1 MLNISNDEI
10 RVLVPMEDA
19 IECMKNAF
27 SDFDSGDFIVP
38 DRISTEIDG
47 GDSTVLVMPAYRNG
61 GKYFTIKTVTV
72 AKSSGKNN
80 SGLISA
86 CVNIFDSSNGDMI
99 ATLGGDTITSLRTGA
114 ATGLATRLLAKKDSK
129 IGAIFGT
136 GVQAKTQVEAM
147 AKVRQ
152 IKKVYVYG
160 RETESME
167 KFSRHISDDYGIE
180 AISGNLE
187 DLSKVDIICTATPSA
202 DALFKNHHLKPG
214 VHINAIGS
222 FRPSMREIPNE
233 TVINA
238 KVVVD
243 SFIASKKEAGDLLLT
258 EQETNWTFKN
268 IHSEIGAIASGRISG
283 RSNDV
288 EMTLFKSV
296 GLGFQDLAISELVLD
311 RYDC

>member
-10 RVLVPMEDA
+10 RALVPMKDA

-27 SDFDSGDFIVP
+27 SDFDSRDFIVP
-38 DRISTEIDG
+38 GRMSTEIDG
-47 GDSTVLVMPAYRNG
+47 GNSTVLVMPAYRNG
-61 GKYFTIKTVTV
+61 GKYFTIKIVTV
-72 AKSSGKNN
+72 SKSSGKNN

-86 CVNIFDSSNGDMI
+86 CVNVFNSSNGDMI

-114 ATGLATRLLAKKDSK
+114 VTGLATMLLAKKDSK
-129 IGAIFGT
+129 VGAIFGT

-147 AKVRQ
+147 AKVRRL
-152 IKKVYVYG
+152 KKIYVYG
-160 RETESME
+160 RKTESME
-167 KFSRHISDDYGIE
+167 KFSRYISDDYGIE

-187 DLSKVDIICTATPSA
+187 DLSKVDIICTATPST
-202 DALFKNHHLKPG
+202 DPLFKHLHLKPG

-233 TVINA
+233 TVINT

-268 IHSEIGAIASGRISG
+268 IHSEIGAIASKRVSG
-283 RSNDV
+283 RSNNV
-288 EMTLFKSV
+288 EMTLYKSV

-311 RYDC
+311 RYDS

>member
-38 DRISTEIDG
+38 DRMSTEIDG
-47 GDSTVLVMPAYRNG
+47 GDSTVLVMPAYRND
-61 GKYFTIKTVTV
+61 GKYFTIKIVTV
-72 AKSSGKNN
+72 SKNSGKNS

-99 ATLGGDTITSLRTGA
+99 ATLGGDKITSIRTGA
-114 ATGLATRLLAKKDSK
+114 ATGLATMLLAKKNSK
-129 IGAIFGT
+129 IGAVFGT
-136 GVQAKTQVEAM
+136 GVQAHKQVEAM
-147 AKVRQ
+147 TKVRQ

-167 KFSRHISDDYGIE
+167 KFSRYISDDYKIE
-180 AISGNLE
+180 ATIGNLE
-187 DLSKVDIICTATPSA
+187 DLSKVDIICTATPST
-202 DALFKNHHLKPG
+202 DALFENHHLKPG

-243 SFIASKKEAGDLLLT
+243 SLIASKKEAGDLLMA
-258 EQETNWTFKN
+258 EKESIWTFKN

-296 GLGFQDLAISELVLD
+296 GLGFQDLAISELVLE
-311 RYDC
+311 RYDF

>member
-1 MLNISNDEI
+1 MLNISNDKI
-10 RVLVPMEDA
+10 KALVPMEDA

-27 SDFDSGDFIVP
+27 SDFDSGGFIVP
-38 DRISTEIDG
+38 NRMSTEIDG
-47 GDSTVLVMPAYRNG
+47 GDSTVLVMPAYRNS
-61 GKYFTIKTVTV
+61 GKYFTIKIVTV
-72 AKSSGKNN
+72 SQRSDKNN

-86 CVNIFDSSNGDMI
+86 CVNIFDSSNGDII
-99 ATLGGDTITSLRTGA
+99 ANLGGDTITSLRTGA
-114 ATGLATRLLAKKDSK
+114 ATGLATMLLAKKDSK
-129 IGAIFGT
+129 VGAIFGT

-147 AKVRQ
+147 AKVRRL
-152 IKKVYVYG
+152 KKIYVYG
-160 RETESME
+160 RKTESME
-167 KFSRHISDDYGIE
+167 KFSRYISDDYGIE
-180 AISGNLE
+180 AISGNFE
-187 DLSKVDIICTATPSA
+187 DLSKVDIICTATPST
-202 DALFKNHHLKPG
+202 DPLFKHLHLKPG

-258 EQETNWTFKN
+258 EKESSWTFKN

-283 RSNDV
+283 RSNDA

-311 RYDC
+311 RYGG

>member
-1 MLNISNDEI
+1 
-10 RVLVPMEDA
+10 
-19 IECMKNAF
+19 
-27 SDFDSGDFIVP
+27 
-38 DRISTEIDG
+38 
-47 GDSTVLVMPAYRNG
+47 
-61 GKYFTIKTVTV
+61 
-72 AKSSGKNN
+72 
-80 SGLISA
+80 
-86 CVNIFDSSNGDMI
+86 
-99 ATLGGDTITSLRTGA
+99 
-114 ATGLATRLLAKKDSK
+114 
-129 IGAIFGT
+129 
-136 GVQAKTQVEAM
+136 
-147 AKVRQ
+147 
-152 IKKVYVYG
+152 
-160 RETESME
+160 ME
-167 KFSRHISDDYGIE
+167 KFSRYISDDYGIE
-180 AISGNLE
+180 ATSGNLE

-243 SFIASKKEAGDLLLT
+243 SFIASKKEAGDLLMT
-258 EQETNWTFKN
+258 EKESSWTFKN

-311 RYDC
+311 RYDY

>member
-27 SDFDSGDFIVP
+27 SDFDSGDFIIP
-38 DRISTEIDG
+38 NRMSTEIDG

-61 GKYFTIKTVTV
+61 GKYFTIKIVTV
-72 AKSSGKNN
+72 SKSSGKNN
-80 SGLISA
+80 SGLVSA
-86 CVNIFDSSNGDMI
+86 CVNVFDSSNGNMI
-99 ATLGGDTITSLRTGA
+99 ATLGGDAITALRTGA
-114 ATGLATRLLAKKDSK
+114 ATGLATMLLAKKDSK

-136 GVQAKTQVEAM
+136 GVQAQTQVEAM

-152 IKKVYVYG
+152 IKKIFVFG
-160 RETESME
+160 RKTESMV
-167 KFSRHISDDYGIE
+167 KFSRYISDDYEIE
-180 AISGNLE
+180 ATTGNLE
-187 DLSKVDIICTATPSA
+187 DLSKVDIICTATPST
-202 DALFKNHHLKPG
+202 DALFENHHLKPG